1 MKKGT
6 VLNAD
11 ISAVISRTGHTD
23 TLVVCDAGLPVPR
36 SSTRIDMALT
46 QGVPSFMQVLEVVT
60 TEMQVEAAVIAEE
73 IKTHNPQLH
82 ATLLTHLEQLQ
93 RHREI
98 PLKFV
103 TPAMSSSKTNR
114 RQSGGNSQRGVFP
127 VCEYHSLCRRHVLRS
142 PSWKPYCN

>member
-11 ISAVISRTGHTD
+11 ISAVISRLGHTD

-60 TEMQVEAAVIAEE
+60 TEDEVKRAADYVTDSVDEDGVEKALRHFGVI
-73 IKTHNPQLH
+73 
-82 ATLLTHLEQLQ
+82 
-93 RHREI
+93 
-98 PLKFV
+98 
-103 TPAMSSSKTNR
+103 
-114 RQSGGNSQRGVFP
+114 
-127 VCEYHSLCRRHVLRS
+127 
-142 PSWKPYCN
+142 

>member
-11 ISAVISRTGHTD
+11 ISAVISRLGHTD

-82 ATLLTHLEQLQ
+82 ATLLHSP
-93 RHREI
+93 RAAAAA
-98 PLKFV
+98 PGK
-103 TPAMSSSKTNR
+103 
-114 RQSGGNSQRGVFP
+114 
-127 VCEYHSLCRRHVLRS
+127 YH
-142 PSWKPYCN
+142 

>member
-11 ISAVISRTGHTD
+11 ISSVISRLGHTD

-36 SSTRIDMALT
+36 STQRIDMALT

-60 TEMQVEAAVIAEE
+60 TEMQVETAILAAE

-82 ATLLTHLEQLQ
+82 ETLLRHLEQLQ
-93 RHREI
+93 QHQGNTIEVRYTTHEQFKQQTADSQAVIRSGECSPYANVI
-98 PLKFV
+98 LCAGV
-103 TPAMSSSKTNR
+103 T
-114 RQSGGNSQRGVFP
+114 F
-127 VCEYHSLCRRHVLRS
+127 
-142 PSWKPYCN
+142 

>member
-11 ISAVISRTGHTD
+11 ISSVISRLGHTD

-36 SSTRIDMALT
+36 SSARIDMALT

-60 TEMQVEAAVIAEE
+60 AEMQVEAAILAEE

-82 ATLLTHLEQLQ
+82 ATLLTHLELLQ
-93 RHREI
+93 QHQGNTIE
-98 PLKFV
+98 FV
-103 TPAMSSSKTNR
+103 TPVMSSLKNKPQIVR
-114 RQSGGNSQRGVFP
+114 R
-127 VCEYHSLCRRHVLRS
+127 
-142 PSWKPYCN
+142 